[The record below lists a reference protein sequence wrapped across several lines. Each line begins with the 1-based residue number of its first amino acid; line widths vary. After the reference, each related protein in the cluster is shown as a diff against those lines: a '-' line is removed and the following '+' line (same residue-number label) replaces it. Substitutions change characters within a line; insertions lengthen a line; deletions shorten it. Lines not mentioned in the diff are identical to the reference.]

1 MADAYIERG
10 PSGGNPMMPEF
21 DKSSDALQAKM
32 NQLLSIAD
40 SVIGDT
46 TENLRTTINLIEV
59 QGDQLVRRTALLGII
74 GSLIA
79 AGMGVLAIIWIV
91 RPVGLM
97 TSAMRQ
103 LAEGNL
109 AAEISGQKRRDEIGA
124 MAASVLVFK
133 EHMIAENRLAA
144 EQSEERRRAE
154 AEKHAALSSM
164 ADRIETDTT
173 TALHE
178 VDASTTAMTQTAD
191 EMSASAVRTGNAA
204 ESAAAA
210 AAQALTNAQT
220 VASAAEELSA
230 SIREIGVQVAQST
243 EVVGRA
249 VAAGH
254 DTRTSIEALN
264 EQVGR
269 IGAVADIISEIAAK
283 TNLLALNATIEA
295 ARAGDAG
302 KGFAVVASEVKQL
315 ATQTARSTEEI
326 AQHINQVRNATGASV
341 NAVAQ
346 IERTIGEVNTI
357 ASSIA
362 AAVEEQQAA
371 TAEIARNVTETASA
385 ANEMTKRTQ
394 DVSGEATQTG
404 QHAAE
409 VREGARMLDAAVAE
423 LRHSIIRVV
432 RTSTS
437 EVDRRVE
444 QRLPVDS
451 PCRLSIGGVW
461 STAMVVDLSAHGA
474 LEHNRISFGHS
485 LRA

>member
-1 MADAYIERG
+1 MRR
-10 PSGGNPMMPEF
+10 SR
-21 DKSSDALQAKM
+21 LW
-32 NQLLSIAD
+32 L
-40 SVIGDT
+40 
-46 TENLRTTINLIEV
+46 TES
-59 QGDQLVRRTALLGII
+59 RRI
-74 GSLIA
+74 
-79 AGMGVLAIIWIV
+79 
-91 RPVGLM
+91 R
-97 TSAMRQ
+97 RQ
-103 LAEGNL
+103 PYT
-109 AAEISGQKRRDEIGA
+109 R
-124 MAASVLVFK
+124 
-133 EHMIAENRLAA
+133 
-144 EQSEERRRAE
+144 
-154 AEKHAALSSM
+154 SM
-164 ADRIETDTT
+164 Q
-173 TALHE
+173 
-178 VDASTTAMTQTAD
+178 STTAMTQTAD

-210 AAQALTNAQT
+210 AAQALANAQT

-444 QRLPVDS
+444 QRLPVNS

-474 LEHNRISFGHS
+474 LVRCAPEASVGTRGTLAVDGVDIAVPFRVRAADGNS
-485 LRA
+485 LHLALELDKACGDKVRAFIDRLLARRAA